1 MAQRCHT
8 KQCRWRCAPR
18 EPVPH
23 ARPSACEHVLTPSN
37 VDDKAL
43 DVRVF
48 KAVDSQQGAQVL
60 EALERLRTCVPSSH
74 QLTIGVV
81 RDLARDVQLIAD
93 AARILVTRR
102 GGEARAPLKLV
113 HGLDEGTN
121 CFGDV

>member
-1 MAQRCHT
+1 M
-8 KQCRWRCAPR
+8 
-18 EPVPH
+18 
-23 ARPSACEHVLTPSN
+23 TPSN